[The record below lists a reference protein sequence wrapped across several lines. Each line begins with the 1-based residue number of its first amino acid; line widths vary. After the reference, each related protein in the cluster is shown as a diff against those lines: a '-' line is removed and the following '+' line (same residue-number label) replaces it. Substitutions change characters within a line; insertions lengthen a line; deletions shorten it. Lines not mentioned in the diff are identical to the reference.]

1 MILLIALAYPLT
13 IVVLFYLAFLRP
25 VQQESKRARNE
36 IANLEIGERALT
48 QAGFI
53 ATVKDFE
60 VPERGGQTEILLELA
75 PGVVV
80 RAVGQA
86 IRQRLEPAPQ
96 PELPQKRPQR
106 VSNAPQS

>member
-25 VQQESKRARNE
+25 VQQESKRSRSV
-36 IANLEIGERALT
+36 IANLEIGDRVLT

-53 ATVKDFE
+53 ATVKEFE
-60 VPERGGQTEILLELA
+60 VPEQGGPTEIVLELA
-75 PGVVV
+75 QGVEV

-86 IRQRLEPAPQ
+86 ITRRLAPVVEAAPIAKQ
-96 PELPQKRPQR
+96 PQR
-106 VSNAPQS
+106 VSNAPQG